1 MEPAR
6 EPLKSVLVKG
16 GERTYLLTLDREDFS
31 ALYPGM
37 VRYVLAVRE
46 GDRLCAVFRTNTFE
60 YSPLSPLA
68 AETAAREKA
77 VQWEQELATDPSGIF
92 RNYPS
97 LPARQS
103 LKAAAALVIIQGS
116 PRPDGNCGIL
126 TGWASE
132 AAKGAG
138 RTTRVIYPHD
148 LDIHCCIGCYQCYNS
163 GTCVFDDDMAGII
176 DAVRGARLI
185 IVCSPVYTNTVPAG
199 LKLFIDRMQAYHAER
214 TLSSGRSKKSG
225 ILFSVAGR
233 KGGDN
238 FTCITKVIIPFFQNL
253 GIEPAG
259 QVLIDSVDAVRD
271 IRKLPGREDEVKKL
285 VSAALSQVGWHAPAG
300 IVPYPVM
307 TGIGAGEGT
316 MQDPKLPI
324 PRTPGYDQE
333 IPMQGGTLP
342 W

>member
-1 MEPAR
+1 
-6 EPLKSVLVKG
+6 V
-16 GERTYLLTLDREDFS
+16 
-31 ALYPGM
+31 
-37 VRYVLAVRE
+37 
-46 GDRLCAVFRTNTFE
+46 
-60 YSPLSPLA
+60 
-68 AETAAREKA
+68 
-77 VQWEQELATDPSGIF
+77 IF
-92 RNYPS
+92 
-97 LPARQS
+97 
-103 LKAAAALVIIQGS
+103 QGS
-116 PRPDGNCGIL
+116 ARADGNCGIL

-214 TLSSGRSKKSG
+214 TLSSGRSKKLG

-285 VSAALSQVGWHAPAG
+285 VSAAL
-300 IVPYPVM
+300 
-307 TGIGAGEGT
+307 
-316 MQDPKLPI
+316 
-324 PRTPGYDQE
+324 RR
-333 IPMQGGTLP
+333 
-342 W
+342 

>member
-103 LKAAAALVIIQGS
+103 LKAAADLVIIQGS

-214 TLSSGRSKKSG
+214 TLSSGRSKKLG

-300 IVPYPVM
+300 TV
-307 TGIGAGEGT
+307 
-316 MQDPKLPI
+316 
-324 PRTPGYDQE
+324 RT
-333 IPMQGGTLP
+333 L
-342 W
+342 